1 MTRLDVARSFVR
13 SAASGLAVGLER
25 LKVIP
30 SLRTLVETVLRQ
42 RLLLP
47 DGKLTAAIAKAP
59 GVTEATVSTRGG
71 QMRVDATFRDGGRLL
86 VHLRPLGTMFAP
98 RGAKEWSVAVEPE
111 SAAADPRCADIVVA
125 IATEVAR
132 TLWGPFLRTQRV
144 RSRPAT
150 AHREGAV
157 LIVDLRSVAEVRA
170 ALGQPLLA
178 AAIDALSVRSIEAE
192 DGGLRLLAGL

>member
-1 MTRLDVARSFVR
+1 L
-13 SAASGLAVGLER
+13 
-25 LKVIP
+25 
-30 SLRTLVETVLRQ
+30 
-42 RLLLP
+42 
-47 DGKLTAAIAKAP
+47 
-59 GVTEATVSTRGG
+59 
-71 QMRVDATFRDGGRLL
+71 
-86 VHLRPLGTMFAP
+86 
-98 RGAKEWSVAVEPE
+98 
-111 SAAADPRCADIVVA
+111 DPRCADIVVA

-144 RSRPAT
+144 RARPAT

-178 AAIDALSVRSIEAE
+178 AAIDALNVRSIEAE